1 MMEDI
6 GKDKHVHDLVSKA
19 QMITSFIYG
28 YNRILHMMRECTD
41 GHAIIRP
48 GPTRFTSQFIALES
62 LHKFRHELGTL
73 MHSSEYLAHV
83 ATLREESRDVV
94 YEVSC
99 LISDH
104 RFWDRISYYLKLI
117 EPLVQVLRMVDG
129 EDKND
134 MGYLYEAMD
143 KVKERLREKHPMTF
157 QKWWRIIDTR
167 WESTLHYDLHTAVVG
182 YVIQLD
188 YKTGQRNPLARIAIR
203 ILSQTT
209 SSSQCERN
217 WSTFSLIHTK
227 VRNKLSATRLEKL
240 VYCHYNM

>member
-6 GKDKHVHDLVSKA
+6 DKDKDVHNLVSKA

-28 YNRILHMMRECTD
+28 HNRILHMMRECID
-41 GHAIIRP
+41 GHDIIRP
-48 GPTRFTSQFIALES
+48 GPTRFASQFIALES

-83 ATLREESRDVV
+83 ATLRGESRDVAH
-94 YEVSC
+94 EISC

-129 EDKND
+129 EEKND
-134 MGYLYEAMD
+134 MGYLYEDMD
-143 KVKERLREKHPMTF
+143 KGKERLREKYPMAF
-157 QKWWRIIDTR
+157 QKWWRDTR
-167 WESTLHYDLHTAVVG
+167 WESTLHLHAAG
-182 YVIQLD
+182 EWWVIID
-188 YKTGQRNPLARIAIR
+188 YKAAQRNPHARIAIR
-203 ILSQTT
+203 VLSQIT

-217 WSTFSLIHTK
+217 
-227 VRNKLSATRLEKL
+227 
-240 VYCHYNM
+240 